1 MLGVIRRSGWFS
13 VFVDLESSSTC
24 AVGEI
29 AKVDLDLGRKS
40 HEMLCMELRRGN
52 TDRDESKM
60 DDMCVENLYNI

>member
-1 MLGVIRRSGWFS
+1 MSIVLGVIRRSGWFG
-13 VFVDLESSSTC
+13 VFVGLESSCTC

-52 TDRDESKM
+52 TDRDENKM
-60 DDMCVENLYNI
+60 DDVCVENL

>member
-29 AKVDLDLGRKS
+29 AEVDLDLGRKS
-40 HEMLCMELRRGN
+40 HEMLCMELR
-52 TDRDESKM
+52 
-60 DDMCVENLYNI
+60 